1 MAGGDSGLGNRT
13 ITEDQNEEESAS
25 YQLMYKHFKENKVE
39 IASAIT
45 KPYPF
50 FMSLRDHG
58 FISEEMFQDCQKRC
72 KNLISVDSVVYDILH
87 DVQERFSLE
96 LLRVIFSKTHL
107 KAYPELEETLR
118 NFFPNVSDN
127 HRTFQRINGRD
138 AEERHRLLAAFREAS
153 CSIGK
158 YQINDEQ
165 AEVLARLPQ
174 CSRGEK
180 SRSSCEKMSDGQG
193 PQHDLSSPPR
203 LEAASCSNGKY
214 QINDEQ
220 AEELARLPQCSRG
233 EESRS
238 SCEKMSDGQE
248 PQHDLS
254 SPPRLE
260 AGAAP
265 STSEKTCSCVMCSPT
280 YVAEDQEASMGSSQE
295 EAMDTRNNITV
306 GESRKRRGRKKGH
319 NQSTRKRR
327 RPLTL
332 GPQSGSRAGGQA
344 ATRRKKRKRTP
355 GCSVQTR
362 VLRRRRNETADFSAE
377 LLPVTCGNLKG
388 TLYKDKFKQGTS
400 VMSIQCEDG
409 NWFTPQEFEIM
420 GGHGRAKN
428 WKLSLRCY
436 NWPLKFLIKR
446 NFLPSPPRKYARKK
460 KGTQNLYHSQA
471 DPCMEN
477 SDECE
482 VCREVG
488 MLFCC
493 DTCPRA
499 FHEECHI
506 PAVDAEITPWSC
518 VFCRTQS
525 LGSQESRPES
535 EILQRQMVPQE
546 QLKCEFVLL
555 RVYCCPESSFFS
567 KMPYYC
573 YDRVVLVQEPMWLDI
588 IKKKLSQQA
597 YSKVKQFVQD
607 MRLIFHNHRTT
618 FKEPKFGQMGLQ
630 LESKFEKTFK
640 EVFAIGNK

>member
-25 YQLMYKHFKENKVE
+25 YALMYKHFKENKVE

-96 LLRVIFSKTHL
+96 LLRVIFSKTHI
-107 KAYPELEETLR
+107 KAYPDLEETLR

-138 AEERHRLLAAFREAS
+138 AEERRRLLAAFRRAS
-153 CSIGK
+153 CSNGK
-158 YQINDEQ
+158 SQINDEQ
-165 AEVLARLPQ
+165 AEVLARLSQ
-174 CSRGEK
+174 CSRGEE
-180 SRSSCEKMSDGQG
+180 SRSSCEQMSDGQE
-193 PQHDLSSPPR
+193 PQHGLSSPPR
-203 LEAASCSNGKY
+203 LEAASCSNENS

-220 AEELARLPQCSRG
+220 AEELARLSQCSRG

-238 SCEKMSDGQE
+238 SCEQMSDGQE
-248 PQHDLS
+248 PQHGLS

-265 STSEKTCSCVMCSPT
+265 STSEKTCPCVMCSPT
-280 YVAEDQEASMGSSQE
+280 YMAEDQEARMGSSQE

-319 NQSTRKRR
+319 NQSTRKWK
-327 RPLTL
+327 RPLTV
-332 GPQSGSRAGGQA
+332 GPKSGSRAGGQA

-355 GCSVQTR
+355 GCSARTR
-362 VLRRRRNETADFSAE
+362 GKMASVVLSLHPLSTQRFVLRRHRNTTADFSAE

-388 TLYKDKFKQGTS
+388 MLHKDKFKQGTS

-420 GGHGRAKN
+420 GGHERAKN

-436 NWPLKFLIKR
+436 NWPLKFLIER
-446 NFLPSPPRKYARKK
+446 NFLPNPPRKYARKRK
-460 KGTQNLYHSQA
+460 SLHPQCS
-471 DPCMEN
+471 
-477 SDECE
+477 
-482 VCREVG
+482 
-488 MLFCC
+488 
-493 DTCPRA
+493 
-499 FHEECHI
+499 
-506 PAVDAEITPWSC
+506 VDGIARS
-518 VFCRTQS
+518 S
-525 LGSQESRPES
+525 LN
-535 EILQRQMVPQE
+535 ID
-546 QLKCEFVLL
+546 
-555 RVYCCPESSFFS
+555 SF
-567 KMPYYC
+567 
-573 YDRVVLVQEPMWLDI
+573 E
-588 IKKKLSQQA
+588 
-597 YSKVKQFVQD
+597 
-607 MRLIFHNHRTT
+607 
-618 FKEPKFGQMGLQ
+618 
-630 LESKFEKTFK
+630 LEM
-640 EVFAIGNK
+640 

>member
-1 MAGGDSGLGNRT
+1 MINEIVSGVIKSTSSSSHHGEPSESCSQGSLTWSPMNSSSSDGGRRDARGATTLLRGIQTENHQPSEPHNRT
-13 ITEDQNEEESAS
+13 
-25 YQLMYKHFKENKVE
+25 
-39 IASAIT
+39 
-45 KPYPF
+45 
-50 FMSLRDHG
+50 
-58 FISEEMFQDCQKRC
+58 
-72 KNLISVDSVVYDILH
+72 
-87 DVQERFSLE
+87 
-96 LLRVIFSKTHL
+96 
-107 KAYPELEETLR
+107 
-118 NFFPNVSDN
+118 
-127 HRTFQRINGRD
+127 
-138 AEERHRLLAAFREAS
+138 
-153 CSIGK
+153 
-158 YQINDEQ
+158 
-165 AEVLARLPQ
+165 
-174 CSRGEK
+174 
-180 SRSSCEKMSDGQG
+180 
-193 PQHDLSSPPR
+193 
-203 LEAASCSNGKY
+203 
-214 QINDEQ
+214 
-220 AEELARLPQCSRG
+220 
-233 EESRS
+233 
-238 SCEKMSDGQE
+238 
-248 PQHDLS
+248 
-254 SPPRLE
+254 
-260 AGAAP
+260 GAAQ
-265 STSEKTCSCVMCSPT
+265 STSEKTRSSVLCSPT
-280 YVAEDQEASMGSSQE
+280 YVAEDPEARMGSSQE

-306 GESRKRRGRKKGH
+306 EESRKRRG
-319 NQSTRKRR
+319 
-327 RPLTL
+327 
-332 GPQSGSRAGGQA
+332 GSRAGGQA
-344 ATRRKKRKRTP
+344 ATKRKERERTP
-355 GCSVQTR
+355 EQSVQTR
-362 VLRRRRNETADFSAE
+362 VLRRRRNTTADFSAE

-400 VMSIQCEDG
+400 VMSIQCENG

-420 GGHGRAKN
+420 GGHERAKN

-460 KGTQNLYHSQA
+460 KQGTQNLYHSQA

-482 VCREVG
+482 VCQDG
-488 MLFCC
+488 GTLFCC

-618 FKEPKFGQMGLQ
+618 FKEPKFGQ
-630 LESKFEKTFK
+630 
-640 EVFAIGNK
+640 